1 VTVFLVEG
9 KVNWEDGSV
18 MAVGALLGGYMG
30 GSVVRWVNRTL
41 VRIGIV
47 GLGIAISAYYFWR
60 IYGGGSHLI
69 GSD

>member
-1 VTVFLVEG
+1 
-9 KVNWEDGSV
+9 

-30 GSVVRWVNRTL
+30 GSVMRWVNRTL